1 MVLVSLK
8 IRYFGLIMY
17 TTPHKP
23 IVIDVDP
30 IAFMRQLFFESSLKT
45 TYRGLVALLWL
56 SGMLG
61 CSQHSDSRLS
71 KGYHNLTAHY
81 NALYI
86 AENQLVLAE
95 QALLKNRQDNYN
107 QVLPILLPADSMRAQ
122 PIKAQL
128 DDAIKMASIVADRHQ
143 NSRWLDNAY
152 VVLGKARFYRQQ
164 LPDAIEIF
172 KYVNTK
178 GTDEADK
185 HQALIGLMRCYVEL
199 NDFVNALNVAEY
211 LRAQPL
217 NDLNTRDYYLTKAY
231 LHQRNAQPAIAAAL
245 LDATFPILKS
255 GPANT
260 RPDAARLH
268 LIAGQ
273 LYDLVGQPAKAA
285 VHYRD
290 VLKAKP
296 TYDQSFYA
304 TIFLMQS
311 DGNTADPRKA
321 AEANAAFARMLNDRK
336 NDDLKD
342 KIYYT
347 MGLLETRRGN
357 IDKAL
362 VNFRKS
368 VATTT
373 TNTAQVPYTYL
384 EMGKLYYDKKLDF
397 DKARLYYDSSLALL
411 PQQSPDYAAIATR
424 KKTLDEFVN
433 AERTIQLEDSLQALA
448 KLNPAELDKILNAV
462 LDRQDKENAAK
473 LALAAQV
480 TGRAAGVTV
489 AGATNSNLSPDQRW
503 ILYNPVQVSQ
513 GQQAFTQ
520 RWGNRPLEDNWRRTS
535 KEASVAQAG
544 DNNPINGATPA
555 NAVNPAVGIRP
566 GTPDNALTAVKN
578 AGLNATP
585 IDAKKARKDALYI
598 TIPFTPDAR
607 ERSDKRLE
615 AAYYTLGKLY
625 KFQLNQPADA
635 VQALE
640 TLLTRFP
647 ATPNKPEVY
656 YLLYVTKEQL
666 GQPAPTYKDRLLAE
680 FPNSSYA
687 RQLARSGQTPGQAA
701 GLDVK
706 ALQAYSDIYSIYE
719 KGNITEALA
728 RTELALTTY
737 TGTQVEDKL
746 ALLRVV
752 LTGRVKGRAAYT
764 IALNEFVRDYPGST
778 LLGRVRELQAAVK

>member
-1 MVLVSLK
+1 
-8 IRYFGLIMY
+8 MY
-17 TTPHKP
+17 TMARAPVVTIGDSTVLMP
-23 IVIDVDP
+23 
-30 IAFMRQLFFESSLKT
+30 ATFSLIPSRT
-45 TYRGLVALLWL
+45 ACLPWLMLLLTGGLT
-56 SGMLG
+56 G
-61 CSQHSDSRLS
+61 CSQQSNSRLS
-71 KGYHNLTAHY
+71 KGYHDLTAHY

-95 QALLKNRQDNYN
+95 QALLTNRQDNYN
-107 QVLPILLPADSMRAQ
+107 QLLPILLPADSTRGQAV
-122 PIKAQL
+122 KAQL
-128 DDAIKMASIVADRHQ
+128 DDAIKMASVVADRHQ

-164 LPDAIEIF
+164 VPEAIEIF

-199 NDFVNALNVAEY
+199 NDEVNALNVAEY

-217 NDLNTRDYYLTKAY
+217 NDVNTRDYYLTKAH
-231 LHQRNAQPAIAAAL
+231 LHARNGQYAVAAAL
-245 LDATFPILKS
+245 LDAAFPLLKS
-255 GPANT
+255 GPAIT
-260 RPDAARLH
+260 QPDAPRLH

-285 VHYRD
+285 GQYQAALRG
-290 VLKAKP
+290 KP

-311 DGNTADPRKA
+311 DGNTTDAGKA
-321 AEANAAFARMLNDRK
+321 AQANAAFARMLTDRK

-347 MGLLETRRGN
+347 MGLLEARRGN

-362 VNFRKS
+362 LNFRQS

-373 TNTAQVPYTYL
+373 INTAQVPYTYL
-384 EMGKLYYDKKLDF
+384 EMGRLYFEKKRDF
-397 DKARLYYDSSLALL
+397 QSARLYYDSSLALL
-411 PQQSPDYAAIATR
+411 PRESADYAAIASR
-424 KKTLDEFVN
+424 KKTLDEFVT
-433 AERTIQLEDSLQALA
+433 ADRTIRLEDSLQTLTR
-448 KLNPAELDKILNAV
+448 LNPAELDNLLNAV
-462 LDRQDKENAAK
+462 LTRQDKEEAAK
-473 LALAAQV
+473 LALAEQV
-480 TGRAAGVTV
+480 TGRPAGATM

-503 ILYNPVQVSQ
+503 VLYNPIQAGQ
-513 GQQAFTQ
+513 GRQAFTQ

-544 DNNPINGATPA
+544 DNNPLNGSTPA
-555 NAVNPAVGIRP
+555 NAVSP
-566 GTPDNALTAVKN
+566 TNALQPGPPANAGVAAGN
-578 AGLNATP
+578 AGLRAGP
-585 IDAKKARKDALYI
+585 IDSKKARKDALYI

-607 ERSDKRLE
+607 DRSDKRLE
-615 AAYYTLGKLY
+615 AAYYSLGKLY

-635 VQALE
+635 ARTLE

-647 ATPNKPEVY
+647 NTPNKPEVY
-656 YLLYVTKEQL
+656 YLLHVTKEQL
-666 GQPAPTYKDRLLAE
+666 GQALATYKNRLLTE

-687 RQLARSGQTPGQAA
+687 RQLARAGQTPGQAA
-701 GLDVK
+701 NTDTE
-706 ALQAYSDIYSIYE
+706 AIRAYADIYGIYE

-737 TGTQVEDKL
+737 AGTQVEDKL
-746 ALLRVV
+746 ALLRLI
-752 LTGRVKGRAAYT
+752 LTGRVKGRAAYAV
-764 IALNEFVRDYPGST
+764 ALNEFVRDYPGSP
-778 LLGRVRELQAAVK
+778 LLNRVRELQAAMK

>member
-1 MVLVSLK
+1 
-8 IRYFGLIMY
+8 MY
-17 TTPHKP
+17 TTRRTT
-23 IVIDVDP
+23 IVIDIDLT
-30 IAFMRQLFFESSLKT
+30 AMMRQLFCQSCMKT
-45 TYRGLVALLWL
+45 IYRAWFVVALVLGLVA
-56 SGMLG
+56 

-71 KGYHNLTAHY
+71 KSYHNLTAHY

-95 QALLKNRQDNYN
+95 QALLKSRQDNYN
-107 QVLPILLPADSMRAQ
+107 QLLPILLSADSVRAQ
-122 PIKAQL
+122 PQKAQF

-199 NDFVNALNVAEY
+199 GDFVNALNVAEY

-217 NDLNTRDYYLTKAY
+217 DDVNTRDYYLTKAY
-231 LHQRNAQPAIAAAL
+231 LHQRNGQYPTAAAL
-245 LDATFPILKS
+245 LDATFPLLKS
-255 GPANT
+255 GPHDT

-273 LYDLVGQPAKAA
+273 LYDLVGQPDKAA
-285 VHYRD
+285 VHYRQT
-290 VLKAKP
+290 LRAKP

-311 DGNTADPRKA
+311 DGNTTDPRKA
-321 AEANAAFARMLNDRK
+321 AEANAAFARMLDDRK
-336 NDDLKD
+336 NVDLKD

-362 VNFRKS
+362 LNFRQS
-368 VATTT
+368 VANTTV
-373 TNTAQVPYTYL
+373 NTAQIPYTYL
-384 EMGKLYYDKKLDF
+384 EMGKLFFEKKRNF
-397 DKARLYYDSSLALL
+397 AQARLYYDSSLALL
-411 PQQSPDYAAIATR
+411 PQQSADYVVIAAR
-424 KKTLDEFVN
+424 KKTLDEFVK
-433 AERTIQLEDSLQALA
+433 ATHTIQLEDSLQTLA
-448 KLNPAELDKILNAV
+448 KLNPAALDKLLNAAIAQ
-462 LDRQDKENAAK
+462 QDKDEADK
-473 LALAAQV
+473 LALVAQV
-480 TGRAAGVTV
+480 TGRAAGVTI

-503 ILYNPVQVSQ
+503 VLYNPVLMAQ
-513 GQQAFTQ
+513 GQQTFTQ

-535 KEASVAQAG
+535 KEASVPQAAP
-544 DNNPINGATPA
+544 DNGSPVGPISPSLA
-555 NAVNPAVGIRP
+555 IRP
-566 GTPDNALTAVKN
+566 GAPDNPTNQTALPKT
-578 AGLNATP
+578 GP
-585 IDAKKARKDALYI
+585 IDTKKARKDAMYVS
-598 TIPFTPDAR
+598 IPFTPDALD
-607 ERSDKRLE
+607 RSNKRLE

-625 KFQLNQPADA
+625 KFQLNQPTDA
-635 VQALE
+635 VQTLE

-647 ATPNKPEVY
+647 LTPNKPEVY

-666 GQPAPTYKDRLLAE
+666 GQPAPTYKTRLLAE

-687 RQLARSGQTPGQAA
+687 RQLTRA
-701 GLDVK
+701 GLAGAGAGAGAEADAEAIRVY
-706 ALQAYSDIYSIYE
+706 AEIYTLYE
-719 KGNITEALA
+719 KGNVTEALA
-728 RTELALTTY
+728 RSELALTTY
-737 TGTQVEDKL
+737 ASTQVEDKL

-752 LTGRVKGRAAYT
+752 LTGRIKGREAYT
-764 IALNEFVRDYPGST
+764 TALTEFIRDYPGST
-778 LLGRVRELQAAVK
+778 LLSYVRELQAAVK